1 VRFHGSAARTVV
13 LALVLG
19 AVSIACAA
27 VAGLEDKEP
36 YTAADASVEGA
47 APLVEGSAPVDALPP
62 GDAGFV
68 IGPPETFASG
78 QGKPWGI
85 AIDDAY
91 VYWTNEGT
99 NTVMRAA
106 KTGGVPATIAKNQ
119 AEPHRILV
127 DSINV
132 IWHNANFANS
142 QTADG
147 GATVFEITSLAK
159 TAIDQGGAPKKIED
173 VQNGRRARTIAI
185 AKAPDDQLWSTWTD
199 RLRRDNREDS
209 NNGKDIVKPL
219 DPREPTALA
228 VDDVNAYFFLQQP
241 EQIWSVPKTAD
252 GTTDAGR
259 PIATLDNLVEV
270 ADMTSDGTALYLV
283 TIGGA
288 MLQVPT
294 PAGGAAVPLSAGHPF
309 PRSVVVDDAYVYF
322 THSSGNETDSDGAV
336 VMVPKAGGAAV
347 GLATGQNRPRGIA
360 VDVAPDGS
368 RTVYWAT
375 YGDGKI
381 WRVRVR

>member
-1 VRFHGSAARTVV
+1 MARTVGF
-13 LALVLG
+13 ALVVG
-19 AVSIACAA
+19 AVSVACAA

-36 YTAADASVEGA
+36 YPVADGSVEGA
-47 APLVEGSAPVDALPP
+47 SSSVDGSTPVDAPPP

-68 IGPPETFASG
+68 IGPPETFATG

-91 VYWTNEGT
+91 VYWTNEGS

-106 KTGGVPATIAKNQ
+106 KTGGAPATIAKDQ

-127 DSINV
+127 DSTTV
-132 IWHNANFANS
+132 LWHNANFANS

-147 GATVFEITSLAK
+147 GAAVFEITSLAK

-173 VQNGRRARTIAI
+173 VQAGRRARTIAI
-185 AKAPDDQLWSTWTD
+185 AKAPDDQLWSTWAD
-199 RLRRDNREDS
+199 RLRRNNREDS
-209 NNGKDIVKPL
+209 NNGKDVVKPL

-241 EQIWSVPKTAD
+241 EQIWSVPKTSD
-252 GTTDAGR
+252 GTADAGR

-270 ADMTSDGTALYLV
+270 VDMTSDGAALYLV
-283 TIGGA
+283 TVGGA
-288 MLQVPT
+288 VLQVPT
-294 PAGGAAVPLSAGHPF
+294 PAGGAAVSLATGHPF

-322 THSSGNETDSDGAV
+322 THSSGTETDSDGAV
-336 VMVPKAGGAAV
+336 VMVQKTGGAAV
-347 GLATGQNRPRGIA
+347 GLAKGQNRPRGIA

-368 RTVYWAT
+368 HTVYWAT

>member
-1 VRFHGSAARTVV
+1 V
-13 LALVLG
+13 LALG
-19 AVSIACAA
+19 APFSVACAA

-36 YTAADASVEGA
+36 YPAADGSAEAA
-47 APLVEGSAPVDALPP
+47 APGADGSASVDALPP

-68 IGPPETFASG
+68 IGPPETFATG

-85 AIDDAY
+85 AVDDAY

-106 KTGGVPATIAKNQ
+106 KTGGAPTMIAKDQ

-127 DSINV
+127 DSTSV
-132 IWHNANFANS
+132 VWHNANFANS

-147 GATVFEITSLAK
+147 GASVFEITSLAK

-173 VQNGRRARTIAI
+173 VQTGRRARTIAI
-185 AKAPDDQLWSTWTD
+185 ARTPDDQVWSTWAD
-199 RLRRDNREDS
+199 RLRRNNREDS

-228 VDDVNAYFFLQQP
+228 VDAVNAYFFLQQP

-259 PIATLDNLVEV
+259 TIATLDNLVEV
-270 ADMTSDGTALYLV
+270 ADMASDGAALYLV
-283 TIGGA
+283 TVGGA
-288 MLQVPT
+288 VLRVPT
-294 PAGGAAVPLSAGHPF
+294 PAGGAAVPLATGHPF
-309 PRSVVVDDAYVYF
+309 PRSIVVDDAYVYF
-322 THSSGNETDSDGAV
+322 TRSSGAETDDDGAV
-336 VMVPKAGGAAV
+336 IMVPKTGGAGFA
-347 GLATGQNRPRGIA
+347 LAKGQNRPRGIA
-360 VDVAPDGS
+360 VDVAPDGAH
-368 RTVYWAT
+368 TVYWAA